1 MALPVVVVAFPQDGQ
16 PELRV
21 LEMEEHAG
29 VVAVFLMQM
38 AEVAYEIVAC
48 LIQPFGIAIPL
59 FQQQQVGAQI
69 EDIHMKLFLSV
80 MDDKK

>member
-1 MALPVVVVAFPQDGQ
+1 MVAFPQDGQ

-38 AEVAYEIVAC
+38 AEVAYEIVTC
-48 LIQPFGIAIPL
+48 LVQPFGIAIPL
-59 FQQQQVGAQI
+59 FQ
-69 EDIHMKLFLSV
+69 
-80 MDDKK
+80 

>member
-1 MALPVVVVAFPQDGQ
+1 MAVAHQMALPVVVVAFPQDGQ

-48 LIQPFGIAIPL
+48 LVQPFGIAIPL
-59 FQQQQVGAQI
+59 FQ
-69 EDIHMKLFLSV
+69 
-80 MDDKK
+80 